1 MRADSQYVH
10 YATDRPLLDKVP
22 REHRT
27 FDMQTFAVVDH
38 IFLAGLGHDTPG
50 LSQLSHFSERGLIGK
65 VVSAGSHNPH
75 AKRASFRRD
84 CGCRDQLNLR
94 IFKDLVKF
102 D

>member
-1 MRADSQYVH
+1 
-10 YATDRPLLDKVP
+10 
-22 REHRT
+22 
-27 FDMQTFAVVDH
+27 MQTFAVVDH
-38 IFLAGLGHDTPG
+38 IFLAGLGHHTPG

-94 IFKDLVKF
+94 IFKYLVKRTSNFNLWESFAEVF
-102 D
+102 DLEWIRIENPA